1 MNSLMPYHMIHCLHS
16 LCHSIRYSVTSLCAP
31 YQISFWILHIP
42 KDSGSTLD
50 LDTQYLLIDVFSC
63 FSAPVSEIVPPI
75 IFAFLFLKASM
86 EILIFVFY
94 NTVWHLENAE
104 MTPELHD
111 DLTDLSLNNLRDFF
125 KITYPNR
132 LRNFIVCFLNC
143 LKKLV
148 STPSFSL
155 IRSPYIY
162 AFHDTAIIRCQSCSP
177 NFSS

>member
-1 MNSLMPYHMIHCLHS
+1 MP
-16 LCHSIRYSVTSLCAP
+16 P
-31 YQISFWILHIP
+31 YQISFWTLHVP

-50 LDTQYLLIDVFSC
+50 LDTQYLLVDVFSC

-111 DLTDLSLNNLRDFF
+111 DLTDLSLDNLRDFS
-125 KITYPNR
+125 
-132 LRNFIVCFLNC
+132 
-143 LKKLV
+143 KLHIP
-148 STPSFSL
+148 TA
-155 IRSPYIY
+155 Y
-162 AFHDTAIIRCQSCSP
+162 ATLLFA
-177 NFSS
+177 F